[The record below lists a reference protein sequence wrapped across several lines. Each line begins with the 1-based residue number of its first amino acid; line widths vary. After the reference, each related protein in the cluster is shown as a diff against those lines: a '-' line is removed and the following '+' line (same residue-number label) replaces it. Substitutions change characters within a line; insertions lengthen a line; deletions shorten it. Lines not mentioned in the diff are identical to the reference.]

1 MPFSPCGALDLHQC
15 ADAGATVRAMQPR
28 DRKMRI
34 AIFNLE
40 SLDLSPKARVP
51 LELRAK
57 ILRPALQRLQA
68 DVLCLQGGQWPAP
81 TGARRGAIG

>member
-1 MPFSPCGALDLHQC
+1 
-15 ADAGATVRAMQPR
+15 
-28 DRKMRI
+28 MRI